1 MQDPTDFIVIP
12 KIHVVYFSQSP
23 RGKVI
28 QEGTLNITA
37 HNLLFY
43 NQDTTLTLLYTLF
56 EKIEK
61 HVLQDGARCQLL
73 IKTKTFMEYK
83 FELPSQEEMVVIAKS
98 IERLSN
104 IQDLGNIDVYFPL
117 LYHPR
122 VELTCPLA
130 YPWNGYSDILSRW
143 ECPPGKFIVSDI
155 NRRFNICPSYP
166 PEFIVPAM
174 CDEDVLMQSAK
185 FRHAS
190 RFPIVVYYHKK
201 TGATLLRAGQPLVG
215 AALKR
220 CEADRRLLNA
230 CLVFRQ
236 RGRILD
242 TRTKSVASQWVSK
255 GGGVEQPG
263 MYPHWLL
270 EYCDL
275 ERPEGMAESYE
286 KLYKLCFE
294 RDTPSSGAH
303 WFTSLGNTK
312 WYSYVMQAIQTA
324 LKLAGFLETDG
335 SSVLV
340 HGAKGTDNTLLL
352 TSLAQMIIDPYTRT
366 LEGFLELIIREWV
379 MGGYPFRRRT
389 AGLLENTKEKG
400 RAPTFLLFLDC
411 VWQIM
416 RQYVRSFEFKETL
429 LHLIHEHTHASE
441 YGTFL
446 GDSMKER
453 SEHNLDERTSSLW
466 AYIHSV
472 RDLYLNPMFEENLT
486 CLWPATYP
494 LCLPCWDRMYLKDS
508 GLEEE
513 TLHFEKK
520 IKEIYDTNKR
530 LKAEARRLEEIYF
543 KIHITREDLENTDKI
558 TNDTSAEETIKETAE
573 TTKTEKTAERT
584 TEQPGIEE
592 CRGAEAPK

>member
-1 MQDPTDFIVIP
+1 MLDPTDFIVIP
-12 KIHVVYFSQSP
+12 KIKVVYFSQGP
-23 RGKVI
+23 KGKKI
-28 QEGTLNITA
+28 LEGTLNITA

-43 NQDTTLTLLYTLF
+43 NDDTTLTLLYTLF

-83 FELPSQEEMVVIAKS
+83 FELPSQGEMTVIAKS

-104 IQDLGNIDVYFPL
+104 LQDLNNIDIYFPL
-117 LYHPR
+117 VYHPR
-122 VELTCPLA
+122 VELSCPLA
-130 YPWNGYSDILSRW
+130 YPWNGYSDVLSRW
-143 ECPPGKFIVSDI
+143 QCPPGKFIVSDI
-155 NRRFNICPSYP
+155 NSRYSVCPSYP
-166 PEFIVPAM
+166 AEVIVPAM
-174 CDEDVLMQSAK
+174 CTEDILMESAK
-185 FRHAS
+185 FRHGS
-190 RFPIVVYYHKK
+190 RFPIVVYYHNK
-201 TGATLLRAGQPLVG
+201 TGASLLRSGQPLIG
-215 AALKR
+215 STQKR
-220 CEADRRLLNA
+220 CEADKRLLNA
-230 CLVFRQ
+230 CLVARK

-242 TRTKSVASQWVSK
+242 TRTKSIASQWVSK

-275 ERPEGMAESYE
+275 ERPGAMVDNYE
-286 KLYKLCFE
+286 KFYKLCFE
-294 RDTPSSGAH
+294 RDTPNSGPH

-324 LKLAGFLETDG
+324 LKLAGFLETDS

-340 HGAKGTDNTLLL
+340 HGTKGTDNTLLL
-352 TSLAQMIIDPYTRT
+352 TSLAQIIVDPYTRR
-366 LEGFLELIIREWV
+366 LEGFLELIIREWI
-379 MGGYPFRRRT
+379 MGGYPFRART
-389 AGLLENTKEKG
+389 AGLLESTKDKG
-400 RAPTFLLFLDC
+400 RGPTFILFLDC

-453 SEHNLDERTSSLW
+453 SEHRLDKRTCSLW

-472 RDLYLNPMFEENLT
+472 RDSFLNPMFEENLT
-486 CLWPATYP
+486 CLWPGTYP
-494 LCLPCWDRMYLKDS
+494 FSLTCWDRMFLKDS

-513 TLHFEKK
+513 ILHCEKR
-520 IKEIYDTNKR
+520 IQEIYDKNKK
-530 LKAEARRLEEIYF
+530 LKAEAKRLEEIYF
-543 KIHITREDLENTDKI
+543 KLHISKEDLESST
-558 TNDTSAEETIKETAE
+558 ETETADQAG
-573 TTKTEKTAERT
+573 K
-584 TEQPGIEE
+584 EE
-592 CRGAEAPK
+592 CRGAEAEKPK